1 MHDFKLV
8 DYTTYFFTDSIWL
21 NIFYIISF
29 TFGFFFAFGIIIMVI
44 FSKFNISE
52 RYENKYLILIFLMS
66 IGFGIFIVHLISNDL
81 RYDIT
86 YEAKAK
92 VIDYQKNDIADDLN
106 SNSKNNYIIIQMKDK
121 KQKIYLNGDG
131 EKKFNSYTVK
141 KYSNIKKGD
150 QIKIIL
156 HYKNND
162 NGYLKEK
169 PKIGENDYLDAYK
182 RNSSAKNKYDFIEL
196 KKI

>member
-21 NIFYIISF
+21 NILYIISF
-29 TFGFFFAFGIIIMVI
+29 TFGFFLVFGIIITII
-44 FSKFNISE
+44 FSTFNISE
-52 RYENKYLILIFLMS
+52 HYEKKYLILIFLMS
-66 IGFGIFIVHLISNDL
+66 IGFGIFTIHLISNDVK
-81 RYDIT
+81 YDIT

>member
-21 NIFYIISF
+21 NILYIISF
-29 TFGFFFAFGIIIMVI
+29 TFGFFLVFGIIITII
-44 FSKFNISE
+44 FSTFNISE
-52 RYENKYLILIFLMS
+52 HYEKKYLILIFLMS
-66 IGFGIFIVHLISNDL
+66 IGFGIFTIHLICNDL

-162 NGYLKEK
+162 NEYLKEK

-182 RNSSAKNKYDFIEL
+182 HNSSAKNKYDYIEL

>member
-8 DYTTYFFTDSIWL
+8 DYTTYFLTDSVGF
-21 NIFYIISF
+21 NIFSIVMF
-29 TFGFFFAFGIIIMVI
+29 TIVLFLLLMLVI
-44 FSKFNISE
+44 FSNFNIKDGLKI
-52 RYENKYLILIFLMS
+52 KYGILLFLTS
-66 IGFGIFIVHLISNDL
+66 LGISIFIIHLISNDVK
-81 RYDIT
+81 YDIT

-92 VIDYQKNDIADDLN
+92 VIDYQKNDIADDQN
-106 SNSKNNYIIIQMKDK
+106 NNSKNNYIVVQMKDK

>member
-8 DYTTYFFTDSIWL
+8 DYTTYFLTDSVVF
-21 NIFYIISF
+21 NIFSIVMF
-29 TFGFFFAFGIIIMVI
+29 TIVLFLLLMLVI
-44 FSKFNISE
+44 FSNFNIKDGLKI
-52 RYENKYLILIFLMS
+52 KYGILLFLTS
-66 IGFGIFIVHLISNDL
+66 LGISIFIIHLISNDVK
-81 RYDIT
+81 YDIT

-92 VIDYQKNDIADDLN
+92 VIDYQKNDIADDQN
-106 SNSKNNYIIIQMKDK
+106 NNSKNNYIVVQMKDK

>member
-21 NIFYIISF
+21 NILYIISF
-29 TFGFFFAFGIIIMVI
+29 TFGFFLVFGIIITII
-44 FSKFNISE
+44 FLTFNISE
-52 RYENKYLILIFLMS
+52 HYEKKYLILIFLMS
-66 IGFGIFIVHLISNDL
+66 IGFGIFTIHLISNDVK
-81 RYDIT
+81 YDIT

>member
-1 MHDFKLV
+1 MHDFKLI
-8 DYTTYFFTDSIWL
+8 DYTTYFLTDNVWVNISSIVML
-21 NIFYIISF
+21 TISIFVLLML
-29 TFGFFFAFGIIIMVI
+29 IM
-44 FSKFNISE
+44 FSNFNI
-52 RYENKYLILIFLMS
+52 NINNNLKLKYGILLFLTS
-66 IGFGIFIVHLISNDL
+66 LGISIFIIHLISNDVK
-81 RYDIT
+81 YDLT

-162 NGYLKEK
+162 KLKEK
-169 PKIGENDYLDAYK
+169 PKIGENNYLDAYK
-182 RNSSAKNKYDFIEL
+182 RNSSAKNKYDYIEL

>member
-8 DYTTYFFTDSIWL
+8 DYTTYFLTDSVGF
-21 NIFYIISF
+21 NIFSIVMF
-29 TFGFFFAFGIIIMVI
+29 TIVLFLLLMLVI
-44 FSKFNISE
+44 FSNFNIKDGLKI
-52 RYENKYLILIFLMS
+52 KYGILLFLTS
-66 IGFGIFIVHLISNDL
+66 LGISIFIIHLISNDVK
-81 RYDIT
+81 YDIT

-182 RNSSAKNKYDFIEL
+182 RNSSAKNKYDYIEL

>member
-8 DYTTYFFTDSIWL
+8 DYTTYFLTDSVWF
-21 NIFYIISF
+21 NIFSIVMLTISLF
-29 TFGFFFAFGIIIMVI
+29 LLLMLVI
-44 FSKFNISE
+44 FSNFNIKDGLKI
-52 RYENKYLILIFLMS
+52 KYGILIFLTS
-66 IGFGIFIVHLISNDL
+66 LGISIFIIHFISNDL

-182 RNSSAKNKYDFIEL
+182 ENRSAKNKYDFIEL